1 MCRMWAEFL
10 SVFEPTVISE
20 YELPLQSQSKSYER
34 VITAG
39 KTWQKIYSLKSPNKK
54 RHCDFFFKGK
64 SAKTKMNV
72 FVVVFSLDIAHML
85 TYAPFQW
92 QQQTSFW
99 RTVIFRVLLTAA
111 QRGLSIYPLPHL
123 NPGWRTLPWRG
134 VRAFLELA
142 TRHASHS
149 NGGSRFELELDRRN
163 AARGNAGSR
172 VPSSIQGAQVGVSSD
187 YHKTQP
193 ASN

>member
-1 MCRMWAEFL
+1 MKVSCIPFLFVLFNCRIFGDWVCVLFVYLLKLLVKVKPAEAPLVCFSVAHNL
-10 SVFEPTVISE
+10 SVG
-20 YELPLQSQSKSYER
+20 QSVY
-34 VITAG
+34 
-39 KTWQKIYSLKSPNKK
+39 
-54 RHCDFFFKGK
+54 
-64 SAKTKMNV
+64 
-72 FVVVFSLDIAHML
+72 
-85 TYAPFQW
+85 
-92 QQQTSFW
+92 
-99 RTVIFRVLLTAA
+99 LL
-111 QRGLSIYPLPHL
+111 LHL
-123 NPGWRTLPWRG
+123 NTRWRTLPRRA

-172 VPSSIQGAQVGVSSD
+172 VPSSIHGAQVGVSAD